1 MKRNY
6 FTIVLFAF
14 CISIQGQI
22 GIEKESV
29 DGSGLMDFPIGT
41 TKGIILPQV
50 INNMTMTDV
59 SAGTFIFDGAT
70 AKTKFYNGTSWIEMS
85 GENGQSPAL
94 ISGSEKNVTKGVIIG
109 AADSSA
115 TGVLIFESN
124 NKALILPKILD
135 PTNSVKSPSAGMMCY
150 DPIAKMVCFYNGTN
164 WSYWG
169 NIDL

>member
-1 MKRNY
+1 
-6 FTIVLFAF
+6 
-14 CISIQGQI
+14 
-22 GIEKESV
+22 
-29 DGSGLMDFPIGT
+29 
-41 TKGIILPQV
+41 
-50 INNMTMTDV
+50 
-59 SAGTFIFDGAT
+59 
-70 AKTKFYNGTSWIEMS
+70 MS

-150 DPIAKMVCFYNGTN
+150 DPIAKMVCFYNGNN